1 LNSRTIQRIE
11 SNGVA
16 SLDTRGALANA
27 LGVMPE
33 DLDVEEA
40 SVVAATL
47 AIVAG
52 ESTQFSAS

>member
-1 LNSRTIQRIE
+1 
-11 SNGVA
+11 
-16 SLDTRGALANA
+16 
-27 LGVMPE
+27 MPE